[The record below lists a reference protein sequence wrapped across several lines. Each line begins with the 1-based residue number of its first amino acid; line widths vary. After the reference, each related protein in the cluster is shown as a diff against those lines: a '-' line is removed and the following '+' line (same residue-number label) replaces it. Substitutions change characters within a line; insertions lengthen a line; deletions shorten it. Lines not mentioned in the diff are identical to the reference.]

1 MGYGTDAART
11 RLHTRVTF
19 IIFVKIFG
27 QECIDRIATGT
38 NIGTSIDTNIVNSCG
53 S

>member
-1 MGYGTDAART
+1 MGDGTDAART

-19 IIFVKIFG
+19 IIVVKIFG

-38 NIGTSIDTNIVNSCG
+38 SIDTNIMNSCG